1 MRFNIVLQLLCTFA
15 IDRIRLIVEST
26 IGEYSENII
35 NKLLFTNILVAG
47 EFYLY
52 GLQIN
57 RIFDDS
63 IIIRYNFFRNR
74 LSKWP

>member
-26 IGEYSENII
+26 IREYSENII
-35 NKLLFTNILVAG
+35 NKLLFANILVAG